1 MTGFKTSVDIDAL
14 PGRVWAIL
22 LDVENWPRWTPTVT
36 SARRLESEALSLGS
50 RTRMK
55 QPKLP
60 PAIWQITELDEA
72 RGTFIWVS
80 RSPGVVVTAR
90 HVLEATPTGTRAMLS
105 TDFSGIL
112 GSLAARLYGN
122 LNRQYVS
129 TEAQCLKA
137 VSETDATLHA
147 SASSVRRKEILYK

>member
-22 LDVENWPRWTPTVT
+22 LDVENWPRWTPTVV
-36 SARRLESEALSLGS
+36 SARRLEVSALTAGS
-50 RTRMK
+50 RTRIK

-72 RGTFIWVS
+72 RGTFTWVS
-80 RSPGVVVTAR
+80 RSPGVAVTAS
-90 HVLEATPTGTRAMLS
+90 HLLEATPSGTRATLS
-105 TDFSGIL
+105 ADFSGFL
-112 GSLAARLYGN
+112 GPLAARLYGE
-122 LNRQYVS
+122 LNRRYVT

-137 VSETDATLHA
+137 VSETDAVPGAPSL
-147 SASSVRRKEILYK
+147 RRKEILYR